1 MHLKTLGQIK
11 RRHLQMVK
19 TVSLLTLLTIE
30 MGMLVVIMLLTMT
43 VTQFI
48 SRPVA
53 AAFDSMHQMMLTK
66 KSEGTEH
73 VRLIDR
79 QNPTLQ
85 LRQ

>member
-30 MGMLVVIMLLTMT
+30 MGMLVGIMLLPMT
-43 VTQFI
+43 GAQCI

-53 AAFDSMHQMMLTK
+53 AAFESMHQMRLTK
-66 KSEGTEH
+66 KREGTEH

-79 QNPTLQ
+79 QDPTLQ